1 MASPLLLLPQELLRI
16 ILVHLGPKLLL
27 QLACTCHTGRVAADT
42 DAVWHELLK
51 AVWLDEMPM
60 LLATEPRAFFRQM
73 RQPLA
78 IMTAAP
84 SACPSPMLLSHL
96 VHEPLT
102 WQEGSGSFL
111 GEYRLV
117 IEVMHEEH
125 ETPVLTAVVQ
135 PSDGIFGAERNIAA
149 GGRTAAFST
158 AAPPPALMESWSSK
172 AEWLRDAFGCYRT
185 WGHWE
190 GRTPVRRLSA
200 RLCVQWRDKVVCL
213 GVVPGMHYHYTYG
226 GERTDGADE
235 PSAVNEAEPARD
247 RCTLIFQWHMPALAV
262 PDAIAEQVDVMEEED
277 EESWRLRCISPCLHV
292 HVEPCSAARDEW
304 RPCSFRLEAQPQ
316 LVLPPTDDEPGEEEE
331 EFHYIGFEEDCQTDM
346 MALCFLHEAVAMS
359 RRSPASYYDNMHMA

>member
-16 ILVHLGPKLLL
+16 ILVHLGPKHLL
-27 QLACTCHTGRVAADT
+27 QLACTCHAGRVAADT
-42 DAVWHELLK
+42 DAVWRELLK

-60 LLATEPRAFFRQM
+60 LLATEARAFFRQM

-111 GEYRLV
+111 GEYRLL
-117 IEVMHEEH
+117 IEVMHEKH

-135 PSDGIFGAERNIAA
+135 PSDGMFGAGRNIAA

-158 AAPPPALMESWSSK
+158 AAPPALMESWSSK

-185 WGHWE
+185 WDHWE

-213 GVVPGMHYHYTYG
+213 GVVPGMHYEYTYG

-235 PSAVNEAEPARD
+235 PSAVNDAEPARD

-262 PDAIAEQVDVMEEED
+262 PDAIAEQVDVMD
-277 EESWRLRCISPCLHV
+277 WRLRCISPCLYV

-304 RPCSFRLEAQPQ
+304 RPCSFRLEAEPQ
-316 LVLPPTDDEPGEEEE
+316 LVLPPADDEPGEDEE
-331 EFHYIGFEEDCQTDM
+331 EFHYTGFEEDCETDM

-359 RRSPASYYDNMHMA
+359 HRSPASYMYNM